1 MQEKLYLAVTNR
13 STGDQYVT
21 ACTLPAQIG
30 RQAEVDNQVLLDWN
44 DRKISRIHGII
55 ERTDRG
61 YAYSDSSTRGSRVG
75 GLEVRDKRV
84 PLNDHFQIEI
94 EGFTIAPVEVTPII
108 IVHTDDRLAMLQQME
123 LLPGRGIGISTSRSG
138 RLLDL
143 NRWTEWG
150 KPVMGRFEILDDQ
163 AVWVQGGGGQA
174 GLTRNKSPVIQRRTP
189 LESLDVI
196 EIPGHRFELLH
207 PHEGRIVCGN
217 QACHLLNPPP
227 LAGNCRYCGRDLAGT
242 GGFSRVL

>member
-1 MQEKLYLAVTNR
+1 MQEKLYLAVTNKR
-13 STGDQYVT
+13 TGDHYVT

-30 RQAEVDNQVLLDWN
+30 RQHESNNQVLLDCM
-44 DRKISRIHGII
+44 DKKISRVHGII
-55 ERTDRG
+55 KLTDRG
-61 YAYSDSSTRGSRVG
+61 YAYSDSSARGSRVG
-75 GLEVRDKRV
+75 GLEVRDKSV

-94 EGFTIAPVEVTPII
+94 ENFVISPVEVTPII
-108 IVHTDDRLAMLQQME
+108 IVHTDDRLAMLQQVE
-123 LLPGRGIGISTSRSG
+123 LLPGRGVGVSASRSAA
-138 RLLDL
+138 LIDL

-150 KPVMGRFEILDDQ
+150 KPVHGYFEIVDDRP
-163 AVWVQGGGGQA
+163 AWVQPPGSKA
-174 GLTRNKSPVIQRRTP
+174 KASRNKSPVTHQRTL